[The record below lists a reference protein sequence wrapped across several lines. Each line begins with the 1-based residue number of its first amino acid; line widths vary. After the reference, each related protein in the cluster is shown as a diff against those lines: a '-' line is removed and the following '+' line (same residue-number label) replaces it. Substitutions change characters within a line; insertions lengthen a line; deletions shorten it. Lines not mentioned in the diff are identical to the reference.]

1 MVLASLRIVVKS
13 KMRFVA
19 QNVDA
24 SRVRGRREQQS
35 QSSLPGISASKTR
48 VNALVTPQVGFTR
61 LAAHYAAQLGQ
72 ARVPLQSILFA
83 KKSYE
88 EDGPPEIGSTRFRG
102 ALVRKSGKPD
112 LRGQARG

>member
-35 QSSLPGISASKTR
+35 QSSLPGIARRKTR
-48 VNALVTPQVGFTR
+48 VNALMTPQVGFTR
-61 LAAHYAAQLGQ
+61 LAVHYTAYCATRACPSCGAIHPIRKKFLRRRWTPRNRVYPISGRFSAQVG
-72 ARVPLQSILFA
+72 
-83 KKSYE
+83 
-88 EDGPPEIGSTRFRG
+88 
-102 ALVRKSGKPD
+102 
-112 LRGQARG
+112 

>member
-35 QSSLPGISASKTR
+35 QSSLPGIARRKTR
-48 VNALVTPQVGFTR
+48 VNALMTPQVGFTR
-61 LAAHYAAQLGQ
+61 LAEPYTAQLGQ
-72 ARVPLQSILFA
+72 ARVAVQSIVFA
-83 KKSYE
+83 KSSYE
-88 EDGPPEIGSTRFRG
+88 EDGPVLGRDASR
-102 ALVRKSGKPD
+102 AWCL
-112 LRGQARG
+112 

>member
-35 QSSLPGISASKTR
+35 QSSLPGIARRKTR
-48 VNALVTPQVGFTR
+48 VNALMTPQVGFTR
-61 LAAHYAAQLGQ
+61 RAHLKRPKSGRPDFGWSIFFVRTFLRTGWIAPQLGH
-72 ARVPLQSILFA
+72 ARVAQYNALQV
-83 KKSYE
+83 
-88 EDGPPEIGSTRFRG
+88 G
-102 ALVRKSGKPD
+102 
-112 LRGQARG
+112 

>member
-35 QSSLPGISASKTR
+35 QSSLPG
-48 VNALVTPQVGFTR
+48 LTPQVGFTR
-61 LAAHYAAQLGQ
+61 LAAHYTAQLGR
-72 ARVPLQSILFA
+72 ARVAVQSILFA
-83 KKSYE
+83 KNSYE